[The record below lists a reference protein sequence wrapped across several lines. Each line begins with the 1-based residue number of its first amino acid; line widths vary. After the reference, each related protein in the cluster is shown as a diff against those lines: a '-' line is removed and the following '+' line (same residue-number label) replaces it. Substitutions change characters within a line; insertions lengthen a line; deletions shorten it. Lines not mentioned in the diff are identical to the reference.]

1 MGEDTR
7 MILEQLGQINQNM
20 QEMNIMLEGINKKI
34 NFINESR
41 WSAKMNF
48 WESQAEQRLIN
59 LKLLEL
65 EREVNRIKR
74 HLSIA

>member
-1 MGEDTR
+1 MSEDTR
-7 MILEQLGQINQNM
+7 MILEQLGQINQNV
-20 QEMNIMLEGINKKI
+20 QEMNIRLEGINKKI
-34 NFINESR
+34 NIINENR
-41 WSAKMNF
+41 WSAKMDF
-48 WESQAEQRLIN
+48 WESQAEQRRIN